1 MQGDERNDQFDDL
14 FEPFE
19 LSDSPTPE
27 QEAAS
32 SSRDAAEVFDPQP
45 EQPRSQHSG
54 GQPVHGSHVSTT
66 SDPEQ
71 VIACPSCGA
80 RNPAYN
86 HHCERCGS
94 RLGQDP
100 MPIAPA
106 PAGRG
111 TAGGRALGVLAA
123 VVLLVALIALTM
135 NIFKSGEAEQAGP
148 DTEPSSTTTTV
159 LIPTVELFA
168 SLATASS
175 QVAASFG
182 PENLIDGN
190 PETRWNDDSRRG
202 VGAWLKFTFATP
214 VQIREIKLQNVTDNE
229 GFRRNFKIQGY
240 TITVNDLNVP
250 ISGRLANS
258 SEPQTV
264 QIASVETIELTIE
277 VTTTYPAES
286 VGVNPPFQELAL
298 QGVRFFGIEE

>member
-1 MQGDERNDQFDDL
+1 MQGDDRNDQFDDL

-19 LSDSPTPE
+19 LGDSPTTE
-27 QEAAS
+27 QQAAS
-32 SSRDAAEVFDPQP
+32 PPGDVADVFDPQP
-45 EQPRSQHSG
+45 EQVRSEQSG
-54 GQPVHGSHVSTT
+54 EQPVHRDHVSTT

-71 VIACPSCGA
+71 VIGCPSCGA
-80 RNPAYN
+80 RNPTYN

-94 RLGQDP
+94 RLNQDP

-123 VVLLVALIALTM
+123 VVLIVALVALTM
-135 NIFKSGEAEQAGP
+135 NIFRGGEAEQAGP

-159 LIPTVELFA
+159 LVPTVELFA
-168 SLATASS
+168 SSATASS

-190 PETRWNDDSRRG
+190 PETRWNDDSQRG
-202 VGAWLKFTFATP
+202 VGAWIRFTFATP
-214 VQIREIKLQNVTDNE
+214 VQIREIELQNVTDNE

-264 QIASVETIELTIE
+264 KIASLETIELTIE
-277 VTTTYPAES
+277 VTTTFPAES

-298 QGVRFFGIEE
+298 QGVRFFGIEK

>member
-1 MQGDERNDQFDDL
+1 MQGDDRSDQFDEL

-19 LSDSPTPE
+19 LGNTPTPE
-27 QEAAS
+27 QETAS
-32 SSRDAAEVFDPQP
+32 RPGDAVEPFDPQP
-45 EQPRSQHSG
+45 EQPRSE
-54 GQPVHGSHVSTT
+54 QPDEQVFRGDHVSTT
-66 SDPEQ
+66 SDPAEA
-71 VIACPSCGA
+71 IGCPACGA

-94 RLGQDP
+94 RLSQEP

-106 PAGRG
+106 PAARS

-123 VVLLVALIALTM
+123 VVLLVALVALVM
-135 NIFKSGEAEQAGP
+135 NIFKSGEADLAGP

-159 LIPTVELFA
+159 LVPTVELFA
-168 SLATASS
+168 SSATASS
-175 QVAASFG
+175 QVAESFS

-190 PETRWNDDSRRG
+190 PETRWNDDSQRG
-202 VGAWLKFTFATP
+202 VDAWIEFTFATP
-214 VQIREIKLQNVTDNE
+214 VQIREIELQNVTDNE

-240 TITVNDLNVP
+240 TITVNDVNVP

-258 SEPQTV
+258 PGPQTV
-264 QIASVETIELTIE
+264 QIASLETIWLRVE

-286 VGVNPPFQELAL
+286 VGEAPPYQELAL
-298 QGVRFFGIEE
+298 QGVRFFGIEK